1 MNVYETLVTSR
12 RCRGEKK
19 QQSNNYYS
27 CLLVVISVVLNQGES
42 ISTFYFLSWQF
53 VSIIANSLLTVALLS
68 FLAVVVPKCSIT
80 DLKITDNF
88 ARVAMN
94 VFHLQYD
101 KTTVSYRDK
110 GVNIET
116 IICSHRYDWSFY
128 EMKEKAGKVT
138 GNGISSRNELS
149 QSIFITLLAP
159 VVHVK

>member
-1 MNVYETLVTSR
+1 MSIKLLLLHEDAM
-12 RCRGEKK
+12 EKK

-27 CLLVVISVVLNQGES
+27 CLLVLISVVLNQGES

-53 VSIIANSLLTVALLS
+53 ISITANSLLTVALLS
-68 FLAVVVPKCSIT
+68 FLAVVPKCSIT

-101 KTTVSYRDK
+101 KTTGYYQDK

-116 IICSHRYDWSFY
+116 IICSHRYHWSFY
-128 EMKEKAGKVT
+128 EMKEKVGKVT
-138 GNGISSRNELS
+138 ENGIRSRNELR

>member
-1 MNVYETLVTSR
+1 MQWR
-12 RCRGEKK
+12 KK

-27 CLLVVISVVLNQGES
+27 CLLVISVLLNQGES

-53 VSIIANSLLTVALLS
+53 ISITANSLLTVALLS

-88 ARVAMN
+88 ARVVMN
-94 VFHLQYD
+94 VLHLQYD
-101 KTTVSYRDK
+101 KTTGYYLDK

-116 IICSHRYDWSFY
+116 IICSHRYHWSFY
-128 EMKEKAGKVT
+128 QMKEKVGKVT
-138 GNGISSRNELS
+138 ENGICSRNELS
-149 QSIFITLLAP
+149 LLAP